1 MTDAITCH
9 SLSKSYSGVVA
20 LDDFSLSAPEGQ
32 VLGLVGPSGS
42 GKTTALRLI
51 AGFERPD
58 RGSVAI
64 VGETVVDNNT
74 FVPPER
80 RRVGMVFQDFALF
93 PYMSL
98 GDNVAYGLPKSAERK
113 RRVAEVLE
121 MVGLSGMER
130 RMPHELS
137 GGEQQR
143 VALARALA
151 PSPAVVLLDEPFSN
165 LDAPQRERV
174 RREVRGILVEARATA
189 LFVTHD
195 QEEALA
201 VSDVMAV
208 MRDGTVLQTA
218 TPHDLYRKPA
228 DRWVARFLG
237 EGEFLAGTVAG
248 GVVDT
253 ELGRFPVNTHLSGPV
268 EVLIRPEHVRLT
280 EDAGGSAL
288 VVEREFYGHDQLVTL
303 HLDGGRRLL
312 ARAGPDVIFNPGDH
326 ARYEITEVVVF
337 EAATSLQPPA
347 SNKSA

>member
-1 MTDAITCH
+1 MTDAIVCRH
-9 SLSKSYSGVVA
+9 LSKSYSGVLA
-20 LDDFSLSAPEGQ
+20 LDDFSLAAPTGQ

-58 RGSVAI
+58 HGSVSVA
-64 VGETVVDNNT
+64 GETVVDSAT

-93 PYMSL
+93 PHMTV
-98 GDNVAYGLPKSAERK
+98 GGNVAYGLSKDGGRRE
-113 RRVAEVLE
+113 RVAGALA
-121 MVGLSGMER
+121 MVGLSGMEK

-143 VALARALA
+143 VALARALVPA
-151 PSPAVVLLDEPFSN
+151 PAVVLLDEPFSN

-189 LFVTHD
+189 IFVTHD

-201 VSDVMAV
+201 VSDVLAV
-208 MRDGTVLQTA
+208 MRDGRVLQTA
-218 TPHDLYRKPA
+218 TPHDLYRKPS

-237 EGEFLAGTVAG
+237 EGEFVAGTVTG
-248 GVVDT
+248 SVVDT
-253 ELGRFPVNTHLSGPV
+253 PLGRFPVETQLSGPV

-280 EDAGGSAL
+280 EDAGGAAL

-303 HLDGGRRLL
+303 HIDGGRRLL
-312 ARAGPDVIFNPGDH
+312 ARAGPDTIFNPGDH

-337 EAATSLQPPA
+337 EAASHQPPA
-347 SNKSA
+347 TSKSN

>member
-1 MTDAITCH
+1 MTDAITCRH
-9 SLSKSYSGVVA
+9 LSKSYSGVVA
-20 LDDFSLSAPEGQ
+20 LDDFSLNAVTGQ

-58 RGSVAI
+58 RGSVEVA
-64 VGETVVDNNT
+64 GEIVVDQDT

-80 RRVGMVFQDFALF
+80 RSVGMVFQDFALF
-93 PYMSL
+93 PHMTV
-98 GDNVAYGLPKSAERK
+98 GGNIGYGIPKGEGRR
-113 RRVAEVLE
+113 RRVADVLD
-121 MVGLSGMER
+121 MVGLSGMDK

-189 LFVTHD
+189 IFVTHD

-201 VSDVMAV
+201 VSDILAV
-208 MRDGTVLQTA
+208 MRAGRVLQSA
-218 TPHDLYRKPA
+218 TPHDLYRKPV

-237 EGEFLAGTVAG
+237 EGEFVAGTVTD

-253 ELGRFPVNTHLSGPV
+253 PLGRFPVDTRLTGSV

-280 EDAGGSAL
+280 EDQGGAAL

-337 EAATSLQPPA
+337 SVASTQSPGGLRPP
-347 SNKSA
+347 